1 MKKLL
6 LLLLILLLALSSI
19 SALNEDLSD
28 AITINFTAGLV
39 VNVGFSSRYVSSMV
53 YPSSDILSEAVSFT
67 LDTSTGYFSTGPFYV
82 FAQVFS
88 PNITVDISGTSL
100 AYGDNNSLSWTN
112 TTTDLTLTSSSN
124 GSSVNIVKLS
134 GEAEP
139 VSVCK
144 ELNLQINGLTN
155 STDWNGEYTGTLT
168 LNIKSTS

>member
-19 SALNEDLSD
+19 SALNEDLTD

-39 VNVGFSSRYVSSMV
+39 ANVGFSSRYVSSMV
-53 YPSSDILSEAVSFT
+53 YPSSDILSETVSFT

-88 PNITVDISGTSL
+88 PNITVDVSGAPLT
-100 AYGDNNSLSWTN
+100 YNNDSLSWTN
-112 TTTDLTLTSSSN
+112 TTTDLTLSSN
-124 GSSVNIVKLS
+124 GSSVNIVTLS

-144 ELNLQINGLTN
+144 ELNFQIDKLTD

>member
-6 LLLLILLLALSSI
+6 LMLLILLLALSSI

-39 VNVGFSSRYVSSMV
+39 ANVGFSSRYVSSMV

-88 PNITVDISGTSL
+88 PNITVDISGAPLT
-100 AYGDNNSLSWTN
+100 YGDNNSLSWTN
-112 TTTDLTLTSSSN
+112 TTTDLTLSSN
-124 GSSVNIVKLS
+124 RSSVNIVNLS
-134 GEAEP
+134 ETAEP

-144 ELNLQINGLTN
+144 ELNLQIDGLTD